1 MNLRIIN
8 MMKIDFDECSENK
21 HLYMENL
28 IDNQETEVNKQDI
41 SKLYVSTS
49 SSALNIRK
57 LPTHFACT

>member
-1 MNLRIIN
+1 MNLTIIN
-8 MMKIDFDECSENK
+8 MMKIDFDECIENK
-21 HLYMENL
+21 HLYLENL